1 LLQDAAKEVLGLSSW
16 QISEDNDDR
25 FVIRVVAVDWLSS
38 QKKSLVALYE
48 LDDIWRFPAGTPL
61 SSKPKRLMFPC
72 HRHEGAHW
80 PDAAEVPVR
89 LRHKSLDPICDCAKC
104 IAVAFREYPCPT
116 DVLEI
121 LKEKEIGDL
130 CCHEYSPGETLGPM
144 ALLRIIAMLRA
155 PDRAM
160 ARASLGGSDI
170 RSRLQK
176 ADITR
181 FPISGQFTA

>member
-1 LLQDAAKEVLGLSSW
+1 
-16 QISEDNDDR
+16 
-25 FVIRVVAVDWLSS
+25 
-38 QKKSLVALYE
+38 
-48 LDDIWRFPAGTPL
+48 
-61 SSKPKRLMFPC
+61 
-72 HRHEGAHW
+72 
-80 PDAAEVPVR
+80 
-89 LRHKSLDPICDCAKC
+89 
-104 IAVAFREYPCPT
+104 
-116 DVLEI
+116 
-121 LKEKEIGDL
+121 
-130 CCHEYSPGETLGPM
+130 M